1 MAELPKAFWGGIVA
15 DSSPALPNTSPAPSS
30 IGEEAQ
36 WSVSFSDLGHDFSE
50 TMSRLLN
57 TDSAIMGKT
66 LRTIEDVYNHI
77 RNEAAGITATTQIP
91 AEEPS
96 PAPEKVSR
104 PRVDPEIKLAKQK
117 AILEA
122 GNSWREAVRLRKEAV
137 RQWDEHV
144 ARLHKIFAD
153 VRNGNTITH

>member
-1 MAELPKAFWGGIVA
+1 MAELPKAFWSGIVQE
-15 DSSPALPNTSPAPSS
+15 DSPAPTSTSPAPSS

-36 WSVSFSDLGHDFSE
+36 WSVSFSDLGHDFTE

-91 AEEPS
+91 PDETT

-104 PRVDPEIKLAKQK
+104 LRVDPEIKLAKQK
-117 AILEA
+117 ALLEA
-122 GNSWREAVRLRKEAV
+122 GNNWREAVRLRKEAM

-153 VRNGNTITH
+153 VRNGSTITH